1 MQWKRSFTLR
11 MELAINITSSQS
23 SIIITCFNHVAHK
36 KFSKK
41 VIGVIFYI
49 PAEKIMH

>member
-1 MQWKRSFTLR
+1 
-11 MELAINITSSQS
+11 MEAQLYFAYGACYKYTSSQS